1 MKKDIQIDVDKIQVE
16 YAANYKVDVCLEGV
30 YVADIINQIG
40 VVDILKQIDK
50 DEIIEFVRENLCCE
64 VKE

>member
-1 MKKDIQIDVDKIQVE
+1 MITDIRIDVDKINVE
-16 YAANYKVDVCLEGV
+16 YTANYKIDVCLEGV
-30 YVADIINQIG
+30 YVGEVISQVG
-40 VVDILKQIDK
+40 VVSILEQIDK

>member
-1 MKKDIQIDVDKIQVE
+1 MNADIRIDVDKIEVE
-16 YAANYKVDVCLEGV
+16 YAANYKVDVYLEGV
-30 YVADIINQIG
+30 DVYHVISQVG
-40 VVDILKQIDK
+40 VVSILEQIDK